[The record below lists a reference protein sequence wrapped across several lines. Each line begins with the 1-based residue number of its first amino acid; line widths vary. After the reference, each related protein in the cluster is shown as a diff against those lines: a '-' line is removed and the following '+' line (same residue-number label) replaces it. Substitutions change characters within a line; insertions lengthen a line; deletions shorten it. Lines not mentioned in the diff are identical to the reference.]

1 MRFEQLIRRADD
13 HPRGAPVVCAGGADA
28 TVIEALAIARR
39 RGWLQPVLAGKRD
52 DIVTVARQCGADPG
66 QFRVLDTEDPAAAA
80 VAECRSGR
88 AAVLIKGNIATPELL
103 RPVLCPETG
112 LRTGRTICQV
122 VLMEVPVPRQPF
134 LLADTGITID
144 PTLEQKADIIR
155 SVIDT
160 ARRLGVPR
168 PRIALLAA
176 TEKATPAMPDTLEA
190 AELAR
195 QAAAGAFP
203 DSDVAGPL
211 SFDLACAP
219 EAGRRKRITG
229 AVVGAADGLVFP
241 NLVAANLT
249 VKAIMC
255 TASCRFGGVL
265 CGTACPI
272 AFMSRADDT
281 GTRLNSLA
289 LALRLLEME
298 DAAVAGSQ
306 VGLRH

>member
-1 MRFEQLIRRADD
+1 MLMSFEQLIQRADE
-13 HPRGAPVVCAGGADA
+13 HPRGVPVVCAGGADA
-28 TVIEALAIARR
+28 TVIEALVIARQ
-39 RGWLQPVLAGKRD
+39 RGWVQPVLAGQREE
-52 DIVTVARQCGADPG
+52 IMAVARQCGADSG
-66 QFRVLDTEDPAAAA
+66 QFRVLDTEDPATAA
-80 VAECRSGR
+80 VAACRSGR
-88 AAVLIKGNIATPELL
+88 AAVLIKGSVATPELM
-103 RPVLCPETG
+103 RPLLCSETG

-122 VLMEVPVPRQPF
+122 VLMEVPRQRF

-176 TEKATPAMPDTLEA
+176 TETTTAAMPDTLEA

-195 QAAAGAFP
+195 RAAAGAFP
-203 DSDVAGPL
+203 DSEVAGPL

-219 EAGRRKRITG
+219 EVGRRKAIAG
-229 AVVGAADGLVFP
+229 AVVGAADAMVFP

-249 VKAIMC
+249 VKAIMY

-272 AFMSRADDT
+272 AFMSRADDAA
-281 GTRLNSLA
+281 TRLNSLA
-289 LALRLLEME
+289 LALRLLEA
-298 DAAVAGSQ
+298 DQSAIAGKS
-306 VGLRH
+306 VFPS

>member
-1 MRFEQLIRRADD
+1 MSFEQLIRRADE
-13 HPRGAPVVCAGGADA
+13 HPRGVPVVCAGGADT
-28 TVIEALAIARR
+28 TVIEALAIARQ
-39 RGWLQPVLAGKRD
+39 RGWVQPVLAGQREE
-52 DIVTVARQCGADPG
+52 VVAVARQCGVDPG
-66 QFRVLDTEDPAAAA
+66 QFQVLDTEDPATAA

-88 AAVLIKGNIATPELL
+88 AVALIKGSIATPELM
-103 RPVLCPETG
+103 RPVLCPEAG
-112 LRTGRTICQV
+112 LRTGRTVCQV
-122 VLMEVPVPRQPF
+122 VLMELSRQHF

-176 TEKATPAMPDTLEA
+176 TEQATPAMPDTLEA

-195 QAAAGAFP
+195 RAAGAFP

-211 SFDLACAP
+211 SFDLACAT
-219 EAGRRKRITG
+219 EAGRRKGIAG
-229 AVVGAADGLVFP
+229 AVVGAADGMVFP

-249 VKAIMC
+249 VKAIMY

-289 LALRLLEME
+289 LALRLLETK
-298 DAAVAGSQ
+298 DAVVAGSQ
-306 VGLRH
+306 GGFRS